1 MFRVKMSPI
10 QLKKYAMFVPATRS
24 ERAPE
29 KKRFSL
35 KTTQFK
41 QTCVCQLAQKEG
53 QPLFNRGPRNFF
65 LKDKQKTEVEV

>member
-1 MFRVKMSPI
+1 MFRVKMSLI
-10 QLKKYAMFVPATRS
+10 QLKKYAMFAPATRS

-29 KKRFSL
+29 RRFSL

-41 QTCVCQLAQKEG
+41 QTLVCQLAQKEG
-53 QPLFNRGPRNFF
+53 QSLFNRGPRNFF